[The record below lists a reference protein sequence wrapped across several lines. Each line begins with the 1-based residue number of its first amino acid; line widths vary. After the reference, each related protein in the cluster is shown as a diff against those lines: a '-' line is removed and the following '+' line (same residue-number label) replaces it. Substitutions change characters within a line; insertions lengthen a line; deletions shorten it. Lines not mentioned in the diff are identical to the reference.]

1 MPKRYSAKSVL
12 KALKRLGFTKVSQK
26 GSHLKV
32 RGIVDGK
39 LQTAIIPLHKEIA
52 TGTLSSILRQA
63 NVTKQELEDN
73 L

>member
-1 MPKRYSAKSVL
+1 MPKRYTAKQIL
-12 KALKRLGFTKVSQK
+12 RALHRLGFSEITQK

-32 RGIVDGK
+32 RGIREGK
-39 LQTAIIPLHKEIA
+39 LQTAIIPMHHDIA
-52 TGTLSSILRQA
+52 VGTLSSILRQA